1 MLVNTAVKSIKR
13 KSHRGDQ
20 AVTTDRITL
29 DILACLSEAI
39 RDVSKLLPKRYW
51 HKQGTA
57 LSLVLGTAGTPA
69 VYSLASDVQEPIVF
83 HYTDNG
89 SLRTLIKVDSDA
101 EWFKK
106 YWNPAAEVG
115 KPVYYR
121 ELGPD
126 ASGYKR
132 IEVFP
137 IPDGSISLNNEY
149 YKVKGADLTTSDLQT
164 EIPNIPDH
172 VQDAV
177 EKGGLYYF
185 LKGFD
190 DSLQGVAKADY
201 MEAKSAM
208 DQSDESDQDADLRL
222 RWDISG
228 PSPTNSVRFT

>member
-20 AVTTDRITL
+20 AVTTDQITL
-29 DILACLSEAI
+29 DVLACLSEAI

-57 LSLVLGTAGTPA
+57 LSLVVGVAGTPA
-69 VYSLASDVQEPIVF
+69 AYSLASDVQEPILF
-83 HYTDNG
+83 HYTSGGALYN
-89 SLRTLIKVDSDA
+89 LVKVDSDA

-106 YWNPAAEVG
+106 IWSPAAAVG
-115 KPVYYR
+115 KPMYYR

-137 IPDGSISLNNEY
+137 IPDGSYSLSNEY
-149 YKVKGADLTTSDLQT
+149 YKVKGADLTTSDLQV

-190 DSLQGVAKADY
+190 DPLQAVAKVDY
-201 MEAKSAM
+201 NEAKEAM
-208 DQSDESDQDADLRL
+208 NQSDEADQDANLRM
-222 RWDISG
+222 RWDVQG
-228 PSPTNSVRFT
+228 PSPFNSVRFT